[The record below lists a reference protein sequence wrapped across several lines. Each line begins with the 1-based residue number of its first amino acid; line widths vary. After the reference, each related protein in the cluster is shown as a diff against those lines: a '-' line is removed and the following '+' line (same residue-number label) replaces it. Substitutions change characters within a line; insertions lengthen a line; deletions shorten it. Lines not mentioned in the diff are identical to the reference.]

1 MAQIKLQY
9 LVKDI
14 ITKRYEINEL
24 MHDCD
29 PNKGDRENL
38 DDAFVKACSLG
49 ANPNKQVRWRF
60 IN

>member
-14 ITKRYEINEL
+14 ITKRYEIHEL

>member
-9 LVKDI
+9 QYKSVLSE
-14 ITKRYEINEL
+14 RYEVREL

-29 PNKGDRENL
+29 PNKSNRENL
-38 DDAFVKACSLG
+38 DDAFVKACNLG
-49 ANPNKQVRWRF
+49 ANPNKQIRWRF